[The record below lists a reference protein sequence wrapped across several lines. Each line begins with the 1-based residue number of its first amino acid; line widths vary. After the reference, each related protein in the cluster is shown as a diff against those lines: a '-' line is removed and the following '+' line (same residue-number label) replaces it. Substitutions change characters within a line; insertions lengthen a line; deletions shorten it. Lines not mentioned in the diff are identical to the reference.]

1 MQQFSEIGIGELSR
15 RTGVKVPTIRYY
27 ESEGLLPV
35 PDRSEGNQRRY
46 GRSHLERLRFIRHAR
61 DLGIPTRAVRE
72 LVQLSGQPEQCC
84 DEANRIAC
92 QHLADVRD
100 RISRLRSLEKELERI
115 AKSCQGGTIGQ
126 CSVIAALSDHAMCGS
141 EHAV

>member
-1 MQQFSEIGIGELSR
+1 MQTSGIGIGELSR

-27 ESEGLLPV
+27 EHEGLLPV

-46 GRSHLERLRFIRHAR
+46 VRDHLERLRFIRHAR
-61 DLGIPTRAVRE
+61 DLGMSTKAVRE

-84 DEANRIAC
+84 DEANRIAS

-100 RISRLRSLEKELERI
+100 RIARLRSLEKELERI
-115 AKSCQGGTIGQ
+115 ARSCQGGTIGQ
-126 CSVIAALSDHAMCGS
+126 CSVIAALSDHGMCRG
-141 EHAV
+141 EHGV

>member
-27 ESEGLLPV
+27 ESEGLLPT
-35 PDRSEGNQRRY
+35 PGRSEGNQRRY
-46 GRSHLERLRFIRHAR
+46 GRAHLERLRFIRHAR

-72 LVQLSGQPEQCC
+72 LVQLSSQPEQCC

-100 RISRLRSLEKELERI
+100 RISRLRSLEEELERI

-141 EHAV
+141 EHGV